1 MANKTVDRD
10 KTSELGSHPVG
21 TGVGAAVGGI
31 AGAAATGAVAGST
44 VGPIGTVVGAVAGA
58 VVGGLAGKGI
68 AGLIDPVAEDN
79 YWRDAYSSRPY
90 VSSGATYDDYGP
102 AYRYGIDSYQRY
114 EGRPFDEVFVEVEA
128 RLRTR
133 AERMVRQA
141 AENDERQ
148 LKSLGAFGQWM
159 RDRLF
164 PLFVPL
170 IGRELERQYSALEE
184 PAEAA

>member
-1 MANKTVDRD
+1 MANKNLDRD

-68 AGLIDPVAEDN
+68 ADLIDPAAEDK

-90 VSSGATYDDYGP
+90 VSPGASYDDYGP
-102 AYRYGIDSYQRY
+102 AYRYGIDSYDRY
-114 EGRPFDEVFVEVEA
+114 EGRPFDEVESD
-128 RLRTR
+128 L
-133 AERMVRQA
+133 
-141 AENDERQ
+141 
-148 LKSLGAFGQWM
+148 
-159 RDRLF
+159 
-164 PLFVPL
+164 
-170 IGRELERQYSALEE
+170 GREWDRAKGKSKLGWENAKHATRDSWQRVSDAVERAVPGDSDRDGK
-184 PAEAA
+184 